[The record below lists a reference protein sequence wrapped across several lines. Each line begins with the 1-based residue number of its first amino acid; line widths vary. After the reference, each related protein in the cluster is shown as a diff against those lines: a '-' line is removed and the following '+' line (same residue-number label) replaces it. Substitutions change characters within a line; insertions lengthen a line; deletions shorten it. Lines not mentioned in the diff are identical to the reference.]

1 VKSKTK
7 WITRIISLL
16 LCLSAGIGWFVSKN
30 LAPKAGITEGQ
41 RLPEGATQPQV
52 VLLNDDALLLAPD
65 GALYRWGG
73 KSTTSKTPMRIKP
86 DLRFRKIAVNQNTSL
101 AIHEDGTIWGWGKN
115 HTLVADD
122 PNFAPQEARRL
133 FPDVGFV
140 DISMGNWHALA
151 LKDDGSIWS
160 WGNNHDGQLGTG
172 RINESDHSSR
182 WTSLPLTQIGLE
194 TDWAEVQASSTVSYG
209 LKLDGT
215 LMRWG
220 KLSVFKGLS
229 SSKNSWTNI
238 ESLIEQAT
246 EYSEPH
252 RFTDI
257 KGWKQIIPLQYV
269 TLLLHEDGSLWID
282 RPPPRPK
289 YWIPYSQVESN
300 GLGVVENSIN
310 FNQIVASEYC
320 ILAQKK
326 NGSWWGI
333 GQNMLNQ
340 MGLNEQNISKSS
352 QLTPHKEWIALPEAF
367 DPWAIDSAS
376 QATIVMT
383 RDGRLWNTGR
393 IIGEQRGTPYWNKIA
408 SWINSKSPF
417 TSLPSHLPN
426 HYSGFHHIWTWQS
439 EKPSNANSH

>member
-1 VKSKTK
+1 MRTK
-7 WITRIISLL
+7 WIIRLICSLV
-16 LCLSAGIGWFVSKN
+16 CMFAVMGWFTSNN
-30 LAPKAGITEGQ
+30 LMPKAGITEGSH
-41 RLPEGATQPQV
+41 LAEGAIQPQV
-52 VLLNDDALLLAPD
+52 IILGDDALMLAPD

-73 KSTTSKTPMRIKP
+73 KSTNRKTPVMIKP
-86 DLRFRKIAVNQNTSL
+86 DLRFRKITADQNSIL

-115 HTLVADD
+115 HTLVAAD

-140 DISMGNWHALA
+140 DISMGNRHALA

-182 WTSLPLTQIGLE
+182 LTSLPLTQIGLE
-194 TDWAEVQASSTVSYG
+194 TDWADVQASSTVSYG

-215 LMRWG
+215 LVRWG

-282 RPPPRPK
+282 RPPPPPQ
-289 YWIPYSQVESN
+289 YWLPYTQVEPS
-300 GLGVVENSIN
+300 GLGVVENAMN
-310 FNQIVASEYC
+310 VTQLVASERF
-320 ILAQKK
+320 ILAQTKD
-326 NGSWWGI
+326 GSWWGL
-333 GQNMLNQ
+333 GHNLLNQ
-340 MGLNEQNISKSS
+340 MGLKHPTTLESS
-352 QLTPHKEWIALPEAF
+352 RSAPHTEWIALPNAF
-367 DPWAIDSAS
+367 DPWAIALDI
-376 QATIVMT
+376 QATLVLT
-383 RDGRLWNTGR
+383 RDGRLWSSGR
-393 IIGEQRGTPYWNKIA
+393 IVGERITDPFWNKVRTWMNRNV
-408 SWINSKSPF
+408 SYF
-417 TSLPSHLPN
+417 SLPSRKPH
-426 HYSGFHHIWTWQS
+426 HHSGFHHVWTWQP
-439 EKPSNANSH
+439 EKSSNANSH